1 MTIAQCHQ
9 LESLS
14 RRGVITLQAQA
25 GTTIESK
32 TGTVWITQD
41 RDATDHVIGAGE
53 SVTFDRDGKLVLY
66 AFDPALVCIDT
77 PRAAARRS
85 ASRRIG
91 SGARATAPA
100 GFNAHPVRAR
110 LARWLGAL
118 VGA

>member
-1 MTIAQCHQ
+1 MQVAQCHQ

-14 RRGVITLQAQA
+14 RRGVLTLQGQA

-41 RDATDHVIGAGE
+41 RNVTDHVIGAGE
-53 SVTFDRDGKLVLY
+53 SVTFERAGKLVLF

-77 PRAAARRS
+77 PRAATGRRVT
-85 ASRRIG
+85 RRAAG
-91 SGARATAPA
+91 GAPVTAPA
-100 GFNAHPVRAR
+100 RLDGHPVRAR
-110 LARWLGAL
+110 LARWVGAL